1 MEIGIIVPRNDYE
14 DGRAIKKEAIKA
26 SITFTLFLLEQICCL
41 ILDKPTKI
49 VFIDLNNFLL
59 SS

>member
-41 ILDKPTKI
+41 ILDKMY
-49 VFIDLNNFLL
+49 LL
-59 SS
+59 TLIIFY